1 GLAPCFLYGI
11 VMRVVHFVCVV
22 GLGSSDEL
30 RGSSSYNKFASYVP
44 ADQRSPEASDEQ
56 QRPVKVPL
64 SRQVSHAGS
73 RCYGNLSMEIP
84 GQTSIAL
91 SEFKVVYRK
100 PKPVDLNAAISEQA
114 NSVAGV
120 IETKAVVTDAAQVE

>member
-1 GLAPCFLYGI
+1 
-11 VMRVVHFVCVV
+11 MRVGHFVCVL

-44 ADQRSPEASDEQ
+44 AAQRSPEASDE

-100 PKPVDLNAAISEQA
+100 PKTMDLNAAISEQA